1 MAIML
6 LSEAPPGTT
15 ATLTVKVWGETG
27 ATVDHQT
34 TVYLTSSQWPCQP
47 VAFSQS
53 PLVLPALPSNWAGP
67 LVVVNSP
74 ETVAVMRH
82 LPKTTWGRER
92 KTFPPQFKGAS
103 IREGKAQQQEFEPA
117 GHTASPVPLPGSR
130 KKCGWSSLSP
140 FYSDQRPP
148 AYGMMLLKFRAH
160 PPSSGRPP

>member
-103 IREGKAQQQEFEPA
+103 IREGR
-117 GHTASPVPLPGSR
+117 HSSR
-130 KKCGWSSLSP
+130 SLSQLVTLHP
-140 FYSDQRPP
+140 RSRFQEAGRNAAGPHF
-148 AYGMMLLKFRAH
+148 LLFIQTRDLQ
-160 PPSSGRPP
+160 PMG